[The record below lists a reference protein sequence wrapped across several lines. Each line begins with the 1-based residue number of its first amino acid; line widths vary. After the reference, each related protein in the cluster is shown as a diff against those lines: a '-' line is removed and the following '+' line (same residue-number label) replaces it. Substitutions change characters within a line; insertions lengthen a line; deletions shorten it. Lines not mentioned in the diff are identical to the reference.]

1 MILYHLTFELKRGRL
16 VLNRCQVKTYQV
28 FPCMKLLKTSEPM
41 LVPSP
46 KNVYL
51 QIDGEEC
58 KETWTMK
65 ILYNMCTQANY
76 FTHKDKCP
84 TWCTVSYRS
93 DRWQRLLVCVHCSLH
108 PILMA
113 PTKRSY
119 NNIHTTP
126 LHSTQIQGSCFC
138 QGTFIHSDMVW

>member
-1 MILYHLTFELKRGRL
+1 
-16 VLNRCQVKTYQV
+16 
-28 FPCMKLLKTSEPM
+28 
-41 LVPSP
+41 
-46 KNVYL
+46 
-51 QIDGEEC
+51 
-58 KETWTMK
+58 MK

-126 LHSTQIQGSCFC
+126 LHSNSRKLFLPGD
-138 QGTFIHSDMVW
+138 IHSFRHGLINVLKVLEIVWVYPDELEGVIPAGIHFIMSVFSEVGFLY